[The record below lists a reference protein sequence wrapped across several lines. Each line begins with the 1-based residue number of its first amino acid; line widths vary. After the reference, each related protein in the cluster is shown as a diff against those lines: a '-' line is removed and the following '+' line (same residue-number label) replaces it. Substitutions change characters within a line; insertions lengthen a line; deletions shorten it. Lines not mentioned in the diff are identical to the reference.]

1 MGASSF
7 TFVLEHAFPSQPL
20 KMSNVPV
27 RPLTPTST
35 EKHDPVELEQAPT
48 SKSVDSGHNDI
59 DPEFSPDEQRRI
71 VRRIDR
77 RLIVTCGLMYCISL
91 MDRTNLSN
99 AAIAGMVVEL
109 NLIGFRYS
117 TIALVFFATYTLCQP
132 PATVMCRKIGPRPFL
147 ASITLAWGIVM
158 IGFGFPET
166 WGPMIPLRLILG
178 VLEAGFFPGCVYL
191 ISTWYTRYELQ
202 KRYSIFYLIGCLAS
216 ACSGILAYG
225 LMQMDGLADYSGWR
239 WIFIMEGILTCVV
252 GIIGYL
258 FLVDFPDRAAKTSWA
273 FLNEREC
280 QFIIRRIA
288 KDRSDAELEP
298 FNLKKWAA
306 SGLDLKIWGF
316 ALIFFSITTQAYAI
330 AYFLPIILHE
340 NMGFSIG
347 ASQCLVAPPYAFA
360 GILMFATSWAGDRWH
375 MRGPVL
381 VFNCLVC
388 FVGLPLMGFVQS
400 SGVRYFGVFLTTAG
414 VNANIPAAMAYQ
426 ANNIRGQWKRAFASA
441 TLVGF
446 GGIGGIAGS
455 LIFRSQDA
463 PHYRPGIYAAI
474 ACDGLIVV
482 IVVILSIYF
491 RTCNRKV
498 AKGQMVI
505 EGLEGFRYTI

>member
-1 MGASSF
+1 
-7 TFVLEHAFPSQPL
+7 
-20 KMSNVPV
+20 MSTAPV
-27 RPLTPTST
+27 HSLTTTPT
-35 EKHDPVELEQAPT
+35 EKHDPVELEQASS
-48 SKSVDSGHNDI
+48 SKSEDSGHNDI

-71 VRRIDR
+71 VRRIDK
-77 RLIVTCGLMYCISL
+77 RLIVTCGLMYCVSL

-109 NLIGFRYS
+109 NLIGFRYVS
-117 TIALVFFATYTLCQP
+117 LH
-132 PATVMCRKIGPRPFL
+132 
-147 ASITLAWGIVM
+147 
-158 IGFGFPET
+158 IGFGFPNT

-178 VLEAGFFPGCVYL
+178 VLEAGFFPG
-191 ISTWYTRYELQ
+191 
-202 KRYSIFYLIGCLAS
+202 
-216 ACSGILAYG
+216 
-225 LMQMDGLADYSGWR
+225 GWR

-252 GIIGYL
+252 GIIGYF
-258 FLVDFPDRAAKTSWA
+258 FLVDFPDKAARTSWA

-280 QFIIRRIA
+280 QFITRRIA
-288 KDRSDAELEP
+288 KDRGDAELEP

-330 AYFLPIILHE
+330 AYFLPIILHN

-347 ASQCLVAPPYAFA
+347 AAQCLVAPPYAFA
-360 GILMFATSWAGDRWH
+360 GILMFATSWAGDRWR

-381 VFNCLVC
+381 IFNCFIC
-388 FVGLPLMGFVQS
+388 FVGLPLMGFVKS

-482 IVVILSIYF
+482 IVGILSIYF
-491 RTCNRKV
+491 RRCNQKV
-498 AKGQMVI
+498 SKGQMVI

>member
-1 MGASSF
+1 
-7 TFVLEHAFPSQPL
+7 
-20 KMSNVPV
+20 MSTAPV
-27 RPLTPTST
+27 HSLTTTPT
-35 EKHDPVELEQAPT
+35 EKHDPVELEQASS
-48 SKSVDSGHNDI
+48 SKSEDSGHNDI

-71 VRRIDR
+71 VRRIDK
-77 RLIVTCGLMYCISL
+77 RLIVTCGLMYCVSL

-109 NLIGFRYS
+109 NLIGFRYVS
-117 TIALVFFATYTLCQP
+117 LH
-132 PATVMCRKIGPRPFL
+132 
-147 ASITLAWGIVM
+147 
-158 IGFGFPET
+158 IGFGFPNT

-191 ISTWYTRYELQ
+191 ISTWYSRYDLQ

-225 LMQMDGLADYSGWR
+225 LMQMDGLANYSGWR

-252 GIIGYL
+252 GIIGYF
-258 FLVDFPDRAAKTSWA
+258 FLVDFPDKAARTSWA

-280 QFIIRRIA
+280 QFITRRIA
-288 KDRSDAELEP
+288 KDRGDAELEP

-330 AYFLPIILHE
+330 AYFLPIILHN

-347 ASQCLVAPPYAFA
+347 AAQCLVAPPYAFA
-360 GILMFATSWAGDRWH
+360 GILMFATSWAGDRWR

-381 VFNCLVC
+381 IFNCFIC
-388 FVGLPLMGFVQS
+388 FVGLPLMGFVKS

-482 IVVILSIYF
+482 IVGILSIYF
-491 RTCNRKV
+491 RRCNQKV
-498 AKGQMVI
+498 SKGQMVI

>member
-1 MGASSF
+1 M
-7 TFVLEHAFPSQPL
+7 
-20 KMSNVPV
+20 
-27 RPLTPTST
+27 
-35 EKHDPVELEQAPT
+35 HDPVELEQAPT

-71 VRRIDR
+71 VRRIDK

-316 ALIFFSITTQAYAI
+316 A
-330 AYFLPIILHE
+330 
-340 NMGFSIG
+340 
-347 ASQCLVAPPYAFA
+347 

-455 LIFRSQDA
+455 TVFRGQDS
-463 PHYRPGIYAAI
+463 PHYTLGIGFCI
-474 ACDGLIVV
+474 ACNILIMLIVV
-482 IVVILSIYF
+482 VNTIVF
-491 RTCNRKV
+491 RRQNRRADNGEV
-498 AKGQMVI
+498 V
-505 EGLEGFRYTI
+505 

>member
-1 MGASSF
+1 MLCSCLHCDRLL
-7 TFVLEHAFPSQPL
+7 T
-20 KMSNVPV
+20 V
-27 RPLTPTST
+27 R
-35 EKHDPVELEQAPT
+35 Q
-48 SKSVDSGHNDI
+48 
-59 DPEFSPDEQRRI
+59 
-71 VRRIDR
+71 
-77 RLIVTCGLMYCISL
+77 
-91 MDRTNLSN
+91 
-99 AAIAGMVVEL
+99 
-109 NLIGFRYS
+109 
-117 TIALVFFATYTLCQP
+117 
-132 PATVMCRKIGPRPFL
+132 
-147 ASITLAWGIVM
+147 
-158 IGFGFPET
+158 
-166 WGPMIPLRLILG
+166 
-178 VLEAGFFPGCVYL
+178 
-191 ISTWYTRYELQ
+191 
-202 KRYSIFYLIGCLAS
+202 
-216 ACSGILAYG
+216 
-225 LMQMDGLADYSGWR
+225 
-239 WIFIMEGILTCVV
+239 IFIMEGILTCVV

-388 FVGLPLMGFVQS
+388 FVGLPLMVSNVFLSMQLVVTKEIQGFVQS

-426 ANNIRGQWKRAFASA
+426 VS
-441 TLVGF
+441 LVP
-446 GGIGGIAGS
+446 
-455 LIFRSQDA
+455 RSTK
-463 PHYRPGIYAAI
+463 
-474 ACDGLIVV
+474 C
-482 IVVILSIYF
+482 
-491 RTCNRKV
+491 
-498 AKGQMVI
+498 
-505 EGLEGFRYTI
+505 

>member
-1 MGASSF
+1 MGLF
-7 TFVLEHAFPSQPL
+7 ERGR
-20 KMSNVPV
+20 MPV
-27 RPLTPTST
+27 HHPM
-35 EKHDPVELEQAPT
+35 H
-48 SKSVDSGHNDI
+48 
-59 DPEFSPDEQRRI
+59 
-71 VRRIDR
+71 
-77 RLIVTCGLMYCISL
+77 
-91 MDRTNLSN
+91 
-99 AAIAGMVVEL
+99 
-109 NLIGFRYS
+109 
-117 TIALVFFATYTLCQP
+117 CQ
-132 PATVMCRKIGPRPFL
+132 
-147 ASITLAWGIVM
+147 
-158 IGFGFPET
+158 
-166 WGPMIPLRLILG
+166 
-178 VLEAGFFPGCVYL
+178 
-191 ISTWYTRYELQ
+191 
-202 KRYSIFYLIGCLAS
+202 
-216 ACSGILAYG
+216 
-225 LMQMDGLADYSGWR
+225 
-239 WIFIMEGILTCVV
+239 
-252 GIIGYL
+252 
-258 FLVDFPDRAAKTSWA
+258 
-273 FLNEREC
+273 
-280 QFIIRRIA
+280 
-288 KDRSDAELEP
+288 DRSDAELEP

-381 VFNCLVC
+381 IFNCLVC

-426 ANNIRGQWKRAFASA
+426 ANNIR
-441 TLVGF
+441 
-446 GGIGGIAGS
+446 GIAGS

>member
-117 TIALVFFATYTLCQP
+117 TIAL
-132 PATVMCRKIGPRPFL
+132 
-147 ASITLAWGIVM
+147 AWGIVM

-239 WIFIMEGILTCVV
+239 WIL
-252 GIIGYL
+252 
-258 FLVDFPDRAAKTSWA
+258 
-273 FLNEREC
+273 
-280 QFIIRRIA
+280 
-288 KDRSDAELEP
+288 
-298 FNLKKWAA
+298 
-306 SGLDLKIWGF
+306 
-316 ALIFFSITTQAYAI
+316 
-330 AYFLPIILHE
+330 
-340 NMGFSIG
+340 
-347 ASQCLVAPPYAFA
+347 
-360 GILMFATSWAGDRWH
+360 
-375 MRGPVL
+375 
-381 VFNCLVC
+381 
-388 FVGLPLMGFVQS
+388 
-400 SGVRYFGVFLTTAG
+400 
-414 VNANIPAAMAYQ
+414 
-426 ANNIRGQWKRAFASA
+426 
-441 TLVGF
+441 
-446 GGIGGIAGS
+446 
-455 LIFRSQDA
+455 
-463 PHYRPGIYAAI
+463 
-474 ACDGLIVV
+474 
-482 IVVILSIYF
+482 
-491 RTCNRKV
+491 
-498 AKGQMVI
+498 
-505 EGLEGFRYTI
+505 

>member
-1 MGASSF
+1 MGSF

-59 DPEFSPDEQRRI
+59 DPEFSPDEERRI

-147 ASITLAWGIVM
+147 ASVTLAWGIVM

-273 FLNEREC
+273 FLKSMYCLKRLSSN
-280 QFIIRRIA
+280 QPT
-288 KDRSDAELEP
+288 RSNASH
-298 FNLKKWAA
+298 NLLVLFT
-306 SGLDLKIWGF
+306 S
-316 ALIFFSITTQAYAI
+316 
-330 AYFLPIILHE
+330 
-340 NMGFSIG
+340 M
-347 ASQCLVAPPYAFA
+347 LVAFCAA
-360 GILMFATSWAGDRWH
+360 
-375 MRGPVL
+375 VL
-381 VFNCLVC
+381 VKF
-388 FVGLPLMGFVQS
+388 
-400 SGVRYFGVFLTTAG
+400 FL
-414 VNANIPAAMAYQ
+414 
-426 ANNIRGQWKRAFASA
+426 
-441 TLVGF
+441 
-446 GGIGGIAGS
+446 S
-455 LIFRSQDA
+455 LIYLTRA
-463 PHYRPGIYAAI
+463 MN
-474 ACDGLIVV
+474 
-482 IVVILSIYF
+482 ILRLF
-491 RTCNRKV
+491 
-498 AKGQMVI
+498 A
-505 EGLEGFRYTI
+505 RYC

>member
-1 MGASSF
+1 
-7 TFVLEHAFPSQPL
+7 
-20 KMSNVPV
+20 MSTAPV
-27 RPLTPTST
+27 HSLTTTPT
-35 EKHDPVELEQAPT
+35 EKHDPVELEQASS
-48 SKSVDSGHNDI
+48 SKSEDSGHNDI

-71 VRRIDR
+71 VRRIDK
-77 RLIVTCGLMYCISL
+77 RLIVTCGLMYCVSL

-109 NLIGFRYS
+109 NLIGFRYVS
-117 TIALVFFATYTLCQP
+117 LH
-132 PATVMCRKIGPRPFL
+132 
-147 ASITLAWGIVM
+147 
-158 IGFGFPET
+158 IGFGFPNT

-191 ISTWYTRYELQ
+191 ISTWYSRYDLQ

-225 LMQMDGLADYSGWR
+225 LMQMDGLANYSGWR

-252 GIIGYL
+252 GIIGYF
-258 FLVDFPDRAAKTSWA
+258 FLVDFPDKAARTSWA

-280 QFIIRRIA
+280 QFITRRIA
-288 KDRSDAELEP
+288 KDRGDAELEP
-298 FNLKKWAA
+298 FNLRKWAA

-330 AYFLPIILHE
+330 AYFLPIILHN

-347 ASQCLVAPPYAFA
+347 AAQCLVAPPYAFA
-360 GILMFATSWAGDRWH
+360 GILMFATSWAGDRWR

-381 VFNCLVC
+381 IFNCLIC
-388 FVGLPLMGFVQS
+388 FVGLPLMGFVKS

-482 IVVILSIYF
+482 IVGILSIYF
-491 RTCNRKV
+491 RRCNQKV
-498 AKGQMVI
+498 SKGQMVI